1 MHKKHFS
8 YFTKSIFVIQEG
20 RGHWTVNYN
29 GTHNNKTLD

>member
-20 RGHWTVNYN
+20 RGQWTENYN